1 MLLTMCSVAR
11 HKHFIVRL
19 SGGLGNQM
27 FQYAFGLALAHRGAR
42 VEYDL
47 SWFDEVHRTNLTVR
61 DYELALAFNLS
72 LPLANRR
79 LIRRWSNA
87 HGCKLMR
94 AIRYFAGR
102 KKKTHICEQDF
113 GGFGYHPEVWTLER
127 GYLEGYWQSLPYL
140 NGVEDT
146 IRRQF
151 AFTDIID
158 NQNRQYLEVIHGVQA
173 VAVHVRRGDYL
184 SSTNGLVPLS
194 AHYYHQAIN
203 ILARRVSQPV
213 FFIFS
218 DDIPWARDN
227 LGLTDAV
234 FIQGN
239 EGAAA
244 FRDMQLMS
252 QCRHVICANSSFSW
266 WAAWLNPFL
275 DKKVIIPADYGQP
288 DRLCAQGWTRLE
300 TQESTES

>member
-1 MLLTMCSVAR
+1 
-11 HKHFIVRL
+11 
-19 SGGLGNQM
+19 
-27 FQYAFGLALAHRGAR
+27 
-42 VEYDL
+42 
-47 SWFDEVHRTNLTVR
+47 
-61 DYELALAFNLS
+61 
-72 LPLANRR
+72 
-79 LIRRWSNA
+79 
-87 HGCKLMR
+87 
-94 AIRYFAGR
+94 
-102 KKKTHICEQDF
+102 
-113 GGFGYHPEVWTLER
+113 
-127 GYLEGYWQSLPYL
+127 
-140 NGVEDT
+140 
-146 IRRQF
+146 
-151 AFTDIID
+151 
-158 NQNRQYLEVIHGVQA
+158 
-173 VAVHVRRGDYL
+173 
-184 SSTNGLVPLS
+184 
-194 AHYYHQAIN
+194 
-203 ILARRVSQPV
+203 V

-275 DKKVIIPADYGQP
+275 DKKVIIPADYAQP